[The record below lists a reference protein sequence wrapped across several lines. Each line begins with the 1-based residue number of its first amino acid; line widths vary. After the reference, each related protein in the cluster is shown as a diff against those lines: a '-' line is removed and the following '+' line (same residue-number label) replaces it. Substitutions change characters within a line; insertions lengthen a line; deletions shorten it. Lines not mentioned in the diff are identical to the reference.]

1 MHLVMRWV
9 IPVTLI
15 VAALATTPPI
25 AATAQRDAAGPPRQ
39 DLVGR
44 HVEAR
49 VVRIADGDTL
59 EAIPVGESRPIRIRL
74 QGVDAPELGEV
85 FSREAMALVRSLL
98 FDQRVRV
105 EGHDIDRYGRLIARM
120 IRGDADASVH
130 LVRAG
135 LACHAYAYDAALARE
150 ESQARAGRVGF
161 WATSAKKPECVTRS
175 AFSASSNNRFPIAP
189 PATGDRQR
197 ADPAP
202 NTPAA
207 NQFRGNTSSL
217 VYHASSCPNF
227 TCRNCTRVFT
237 SEAEAKAAGFR
248 PANDCLKR

>member
-25 AATAQRDAAGPPRQ
+25 AATAQRDAARPPRQ
-39 DLVGR
+39 DLVGP

-105 EGHDIDRYGRLIARM
+105 EGHDIDRYGRLIARI
-120 IRGDADASVH
+120 IRGDADASVN

-135 LACHAYAYDAALARE
+135 LACHAYALTPRLHARNHRR
-150 ESQARAGRVGF
+150 ARAAWGPGPPRPR
-161 WATSAKKPECVTRS
+161 SRS
-175 AFSASSNNRFPIAP
+175 A
-189 PATGDRQR
+189 
-197 ADPAP
+197 
-202 NTPAA
+202 
-207 NQFRGNTSSL
+207 
-217 VYHASSCPNF
+217 
-227 TCRNCTRVFT
+227 
-237 SEAEAKAAGFR
+237 
-248 PANDCLKR
+248 

>member
-1 MHLVMRWV
+1 MGLPHLIDDASRAAPPPTPVTRRQRRPVARAGNMHLVMRWV

-25 AATAQRDAAGPPRQ
+25 ATTAQRDAAGPPRQ

-44 HVEAR
+44 HIEAR

-135 LACHAYAYDAALARE
+135 LACHAYAYDAALARADHRR
-150 ESQARAGRVGF
+150 ARAVGF
-161 WATSAKKPECVTRS
+161 WATWPRSRS
-175 AFSASSNNRFPIAP
+175 A
-189 PATGDRQR
+189 
-197 ADPAP
+197 
-202 NTPAA
+202 
-207 NQFRGNTSSL
+207 
-217 VYHASSCPNF
+217 
-227 TCRNCTRVFT
+227 
-237 SEAEAKAAGFR
+237 
-248 PANDCLKR
+248 